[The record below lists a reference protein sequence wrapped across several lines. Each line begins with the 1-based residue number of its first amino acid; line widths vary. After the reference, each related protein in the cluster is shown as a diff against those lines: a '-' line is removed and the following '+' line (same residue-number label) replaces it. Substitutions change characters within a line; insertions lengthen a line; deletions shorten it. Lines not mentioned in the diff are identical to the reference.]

1 VSLDTDTDAEVR
13 PCPQCQSPVFDDEL
27 YCEGCG
33 RRVADEPLADHAAVP
48 RRHGYRAEH
57 DLGVIAGVTDRGTR
71 RHRNEDALAIAAVD
85 GRIVAAVCDGVASTA
100 NPDQAARAA
109 ANTAFA
115 VVEPLLAAPHWP
127 QDAKLEELL
136 GEAFD
141 EAQRAVL
148 EVPNHEPDGN
158 DQSPS
163 TTMVVAVAAQG
174 HVTVANIGDSRAY
187 WLSTNQAQARVLT
200 VDDSWA
206 QERIA
211 EGIAPEVAYAEPDAH
226 IITRWIGGE
235 AESVTPTV
243 VTLDVTEPGLLLV
256 CSDGLWN
263 YFEDPQRLLELIPD
277 WAVSAPIEIARRL
290 TDAALVA
297 GGQDN
302 ITVVVVP
309 VDPAAAGHRNGTDG
323 GVGTKE

>member
-1 VSLDTDTDAEVR
+1 VSSDTDTDTEVR
-13 PCPQCQSPVFDDEL
+13 PCPQCESPVFDDEL
-27 YCEGCG
+27 YCEECG
-33 RRVADEPLADHAAVP
+33 RRVADEPHVDHTAVP
-48 RRHGYRAEH
+48 RGPGYRAEH
-57 DLGVIAGVTDRGTR
+57 DLGVIAGITDRGTR
-71 RHRNEDALAIAAVD
+71 RNRNEDALAIAAVD

-109 ANTAFA
+109 ADTAFA
-115 VVEPLLAAPHWP
+115 RAEALLHAQHWP
-127 QDAKLEELL
+127 RDAQLEELL

-148 EVPNHEPDGN
+148 QVPDDEPDGN

-163 TTMVVAVAAQG
+163 TTMVVALAAQG

-187 WLSTNQAQARVLT
+187 WLSTDPSHARVLT
-200 VDDSWA
+200 VDDSCA

-211 EGIAPEVAYAEPDAH
+211 EGIAPEVAYALPDAH
-226 IITRWIGGE
+226 VITRWIGGE

-243 VTLDVTEPGLLLV
+243 VTMDVAEPGLLLV

-263 YFEDPQRLLELIPD
+263 YFEDPQSLLELIPD

-290 TDAALVA
+290 TDAALLA
-297 GGQDN
+297 GGHDN

-309 VDPAAAGHRNGTDG
+309 VDPAPAGHRNGTGG

>member
-1 VSLDTDTDAEVR
+1 VSLHTDTDAEVR
-13 PCPQCQSPVFDDEL
+13 PCAQCQSPVFDDEL

-33 RRVADEPLADHAAVP
+33 RRVADEPLVEQAAVP
-48 RRHGYRAEH
+48 RRHGYRDEH
-57 DLGVIAGVTDRGTR
+57 DLGVIAGITDRGNR

-85 GRIVAAVCDGVASTA
+85 GRVVAAVCDGVASTA

-115 VVEPLLAAPHWP
+115 AVEPLLSAPHWP
-127 QDAKLEELL
+127 QDSKLEELL

-148 EVPNHEPDGN
+148 EVPHHEPDGN

-187 WLSTNQAQARVLT
+187 WLSTNAAQTRLLT

-211 EGIAPEVAYAEPDAH
+211 EGIAPEIAYADPDAH

-277 WAVSAPIEIARRL
+277 WAVTAPIEIARRL

-302 ITVVVVP
+302 ITVVVAP

-323 GVGTKE
+323 GVGTEE

>member
-1 VSLDTDTDAEVR
+1 MSLHTDTDTEVR
-13 PCPQCQSPVFDDEL
+13 PCSQCQSPVFDDEL

-33 RRVADEPLADHAAVP
+33 RRVAEEPPVDHAAVP
-48 RRHGYRAEH
+48 RRPGHRDEH
-57 DLGVIAGVTDRGTR
+57 DLGVIAGITDRGTR
-71 RHRNEDALAIAAVD
+71 RHRNEDAFSIAGFD
-85 GRIVAAVCDGVASTA
+85 GRIVVAVCDGVASTA

-115 VVEPLLAAPHWP
+115 VVEPLLSASNWP
-127 QDAKLEELL
+127 QDSKLEELL

-141 EAQRAVL
+141 QAQRAVL
-148 EVPNHEPDGN
+148 EVPNDEPDGN

-163 TTMVVAVAAQG
+163 TTMVVAVAAHGQI
-174 HVTVANIGDSRAY
+174 TVANIGDSRAY
-187 WLSTNQAQARVLT
+187 WLSTNRAQARLLT

-211 EGIAPEVAYAEPDAH
+211 EGIAPEVAYADPDAH
-226 IITRWIGGE
+226 VITRWIGGE

-263 YFEDPQRLLELIPD
+263 YFEDPARLLELVPD

-302 ITVVVVP
+302 ITVVVAP
-309 VDPAAAGHRNGTDG
+309 IDPAAATG
-323 GVGTKE
+323 

>member
-1 VSLDTDTDAEVR
+1 MSLQTDTDAEVR

-27 YCEGCG
+27 YCEECG
-33 RRVADEPLADHAAVP
+33 RRVADQPLVDNAVAP
-48 RRHGYRAEH
+48 RRHGYRDEH

-109 ANTAFA
+109 ANAA
-115 VVEPLLAAPHWP
+115 LSVVELLLSAPYWP
-127 QDAKLEELL
+127 EDSTLVELL
-136 GEAFD
+136 GKAFA

-148 EVPNHEPDGN
+148 EVPHDEPDGN

-174 HVTVANIGDSRAY
+174 HVTVANVGDSRAY
-187 WLSTNQAQARVLT
+187 WLSANPDQARLLT

-211 EGIAPEVAYAEPDAH
+211 EGIAPDVAYADPDAH

-235 AESVTPTV
+235 AESVTPAV

-263 YFEDPQRLLELIPD
+263 YFEDPHRLLELIPD
-277 WAVSAPIEIARRL
+277 WAVSAPIETARRL

-297 GGQDN
+297 GGHDN
-302 ITVVVVP
+302 ITVVVAP
-309 VDPAAAGHRNGTDG
+309 LDPAAAGTTAGPP
-323 GVGTKE
+323 EQ

>member
-1 VSLDTDTDAEVR
+1 MSPDTDTDTEVR

-33 RRVADEPLADHAAVP
+33 RRVADEPQVDHTAVP
-48 RRHGYRAEH
+48 RGPGYRAEH

-109 ANTAFA
+109 ADTAFA
-115 VVEPLLAAPHWP
+115 VVEPLLYASNWP
-127 QDAKLEELL
+127 QYAELEELL

-141 EAQRAVL
+141 GAQRAVL
-148 EVPNHEPDGN
+148 EVPNDEPGGN

-187 WLSTNQAQARVLT
+187 WLSTNPAHARVLT

-211 EGIAPEVAYAEPDAH
+211 EGAAPEVAYADPDAH
-226 IITRWIGGE
+226 IITRWIGGR
-235 AESVTPTV
+235 P
-243 VTLDVTEPGLLLV
+243 
-256 CSDGLWN
+256 N
-263 YFEDPQRLLELIPD
+263 R
-277 WAVSAPIEIARRL
+277 
-290 TDAALVA
+290 
-297 GGQDN
+297 
-302 ITVVVVP
+302 
-309 VDPAAAGHRNGTDG
+309 
-323 GVGTKE
+323 

>member
-1 VSLDTDTDAEVR
+1 MSLHTDSDSEVR
-13 PCPQCQSPVFDDEL
+13 PCPQCQSPVFDDEH

-33 RRVADEPLADHAAVP
+33 RRVGDEPLVAHAAVP
-48 RRHGYRAEH
+48 RRHGYRDEL

-109 ANTAFA
+109 ANTALA
-115 VVEPLLAAPHWP
+115 VVEPLLLASDWP
-127 QDAKLEELL
+127 GDARLEELL

-141 EAQRAVL
+141 EAQQAVL
-148 EVPNHEPDGN
+148 EVPSDEPDGN

-163 TTMVVAVAAQG
+163 TTMVVVCAAPG

-187 WLSTNQAQARVLT
+187 WLSSVPAHARLLT

-206 QERIA
+206 QERIG
-211 EGIAPEVAYAEPDAH
+211 EGVAPAVAYADPDAH
-226 IITRWIGGE
+226 VITRWIGGE
-235 AESVTPTV
+235 TDSVTPSV
-243 VTLDVTEPGLLLV
+243 VTLDVPEPGLLLV

-277 WAVSAPIEIARRL
+277 WAEAEPIETARRL

-297 GGQDN
+297 GGHDN

-309 VDPAAAGHRNGTDG
+309 VDPAAGHRNETAGGAGTR
-323 GVGTKE
+323 E

>member
-1 VSLDTDTDAEVR
+1 VSLHTDVDVEVR
-13 PCPQCQSPVFDDEL
+13 PCPQCQSPVFDDEH
-27 YCEGCG
+27 YCEACG
-33 RRVADEPLADHAAVP
+33 RRAPGEPLVDTAAVP
-48 RRHGYRAEH
+48 RRPGYRDEH
-57 DLGVIAGVTDRGTR
+57 DLGVIAGLTDRGTR
-71 RHRNEDALAIAAVD
+71 RHRNEDALAIAAAND
-85 GRIVAAVCDGVASTA
+85 RIIAAVCDGVASTA

-109 ANTAFA
+109 ADTAFS
-115 VVEPLLAAPHWP
+115 VVEPLLSAPSWP
-127 QDAKLEELL
+127 QDAHLVEIL

-148 EVPNHEPDGN
+148 EVPHDEPDGS

-163 TTMVVAVAAQG
+163 TTMVVAVAEQG

-187 WLSTNQAQARVLT
+187 WLSTDPAQARLLT

-226 IITRWIGGE
+226 VITRWIGGE
-235 AESVTPTV
+235 ADSVVPTV
-243 VTLDVTEPGLLLV
+243 VTLDVTEPGLLVV

-277 WAVSAPIEIARRL
+277 WTVRAPIDTARRL

-297 GGQDN
+297 GGHDN

-309 VDPAAAGHRNGTDG
+309 LEPAAASAGTG
-323 GVGTKE
+323 QPEG

>member
-1 VSLDTDTDAEVR
+1 MSLQTDTDAEVR

-27 YCEGCG
+27 YCEECG
-33 RRVADEPLADHAAVP
+33 RRVADQPLVDNAVAP
-48 RRHGYRAEH
+48 RRHGYRDEH

-109 ANTAFA
+109 ANAA
-115 VVEPLLAAPHWP
+115 LSVVELLLSAPYWP
-127 QDAKLEELL
+127 EDSTLVELL
-136 GEAFD
+136 GKAFA

-148 EVPNHEPDGN
+148 EVPHDEPDGN

-174 HVTVANIGDSRAY
+174 HVTVANVGDSRAY
-187 WLSTNQAQARVLT
+187 WLSANPDQARLLT

-211 EGIAPEVAYAEPDAH
+211 EGIAPDVAYADPDAH

-235 AESVTPTV
+235 AESVTPAV

-263 YFEDPQRLLELIPD
+263 YFEDPHRLLELIPD
-277 WAVSAPIEIARRL
+277 WAVSAPIETARRL
-290 TDAALVA
+290 TDAALGA
-297 GGQDN
+297 GGHDN

-309 VDPAAAGHRNGTDG
+309 IDPAAAGTTAGPP
-323 GVGTKE
+323 EQ

>member
-1 VSLDTDTDAEVR
+1 VSLHADTDAEVR

-33 RRVADEPLADHAAVP
+33 RRIAGEPIADTAAPP
-48 RRHGYRAEH
+48 RRQGYREEH
-57 DLGVIAGVTDRGTR
+57 DLGVLAGVTDRGTR
-71 RHRNEDALAIAAVD
+71 RHRNEDAFAIAAVD
-85 GRIVAAVCDGVASTA
+85 GRVFAAVCDGVASTA

-109 ANTAFA
+109 AST
-115 VVEPLLAAPHWP
+115 VLSIVEPLLSAPHWP
-127 QDAKLEELL
+127 RDATLEELL
-136 GEAFD
+136 GQAFD

-148 EVPNHEPDGN
+148 EVPDDEPDGN

-163 TTMVVAVAAQG
+163 TTMVVAVAARG
-174 HVTVANIGDSRAY
+174 HVTVANVGDSRAY
-187 WLSTNQAQARVLT
+187 WLNANPAQARLLT

-211 EGIAPEVAYAEPDAH
+211 EGTAPEVAYADPEAH
-226 IITRWIGGE
+226 VITRWIGGE
-235 AESVTPTV
+235 AGSVTPTV

-263 YFEDPQRLLELIPD
+263 YFEDPQRLLELIPG
-277 WAVSAPIEIARRL
+277 WAESAPIETARRL

-309 VDPAAAGHRNGTDG
+309 VDPAAAGSRTGPAA
-323 GVGTKE
+323 E

>member
-1 VSLDTDTDAEVR
+1 MSLHTDTDAGVR
-13 PCPQCQSPVFDDEL
+13 PCEQCHSPVFDDEL
-27 YCEGCG
+27 YCEACG
-33 RRVADEPLADHAAVP
+33 RRVAEEPLVEQAAVP
-48 RRHGYRAEH
+48 RRHGYRDEH
-57 DLGVIAGVTDRGTR
+57 DLGVIAGITDRGNR

-85 GRIVAAVCDGVASTA
+85 GRVVAAVCDGVASTA

-115 VVEPLLAAPHWP
+115 AVEPLLSAPHWP
-127 QDAKLEELL
+127 QDSKLEELL

-148 EVPNHEPDGN
+148 EVPDHEPDGN

-163 TTMVVAVAAQG
+163 TTMVVAVAGQG

-187 WLSTNQAQARVLT
+187 WLSTNPAQTRLLT

-206 QERIA
+206 QERIV

-243 VTLDVTEPGLLLV
+243 VALDVTEPGLLLV

-263 YFEDPQRLLELIPD
+263 YFEDPHRLLELIPD
-277 WAVSAPIEIARRL
+277 WAVTAPIEIARRL

-302 ITVVVVP
+302 ITVVVAP

-323 GVGTKE
+323 GVGTEE